1 MLRTGEPAARP
12 GRCCNDQAPQ
22 AGFRRREIKVALMDI
37 LAQLIVSGASVGMIY
52 GAIAFGYQLTFSTSK
67 TLNFG
72 QGEALMLG
80 ALVGLTTINFL
91 IGQSLAT
98 PLAYLLMLPVILAFG
113 CLQGSVVELLGVRQ
127 AIRTRSEA
135 GWIMATIALGIIFRN
150 IAENVWGRDA
160 LKFPSPLPE
169 AALTIGP
176 VRIQPME
183 IAIIVGTVLLALAVE
198 LFNRKSIYG
207 KAVVATAND
216 REAAGLMGINTRM
229 VITFSYALSSMSAAF
244 AGVLVAPVT
253 LTGASMGAVLGLKAF
268 AVAIIG
274 GLSSGFGVFV
284 GGLILG
290 IAETLTGF
298 YISTGY
304 KDVPGLVLLLL
315 VLSVKPSGL
324 FGRATIKKV

>member
-1 MLRTGEPAARP
+1 M
-12 GRCCNDQAPQ
+12 N
-22 AGFRRREIKVALMDI
+22 I
-37 LAQLIVSGASVGMIY
+37 LLQLIVSGIAVGMIY
-52 GAIAFGYQLTFSTSK
+52 GVIAFSYQLTFATSK

-80 ALVGLTTINFL
+80 ALVGLTTVNFL
-91 IGQSLAT
+91 IGQALGT
-98 PLAYLLMLPVILAFG
+98 LWAYLIMLPVVFAFG
-113 CLQGSVVELLGVRQ
+113 LAQGAVVEWLGVRQ
-127 AIRTRSEA
+127 AVKAKSEA

-150 IAENVWGRDA
+150 LAENIWGRDA
-160 LKFPSPLPE
+160 LRFPSPLPE

-183 IAIIVGTVLLALAVE
+183 IAIVLGALAIMLAVE
-198 LFNRKSIYG
+198 IFNRRSIFG

-216 REAAGLMGINTRM
+216 RDAAGLMGIDTRR
-229 VITFSYALSSMSAAF
+229 VITFSYALSSMTAAF
-244 AGVLVAPVT
+244 AGVLIAPVT
-253 LTGASMGAVLGLKAF
+253 LTGATMGAVLGLKAF

-274 GLSSGFGVFV
+274 GLSSGMGVIV

-290 IAETLTGF
+290 ITETLTGY

-315 VLSVKPSGL
+315 VLSLKPSGL

>member
-1 MLRTGEPAARP
+1 
-12 GRCCNDQAPQ
+12 
-22 AGFRRREIKVALMDI
+22 MDI
-37 LAQLIVSGASVGMIY
+37 LAQLIVSGATVGMIY
-52 GAIAFGYQLTFSTSK
+52 GVIAFGYQLTFSTSK

-80 ALVGLTTINFL
+80 ALVGLTTVNFM
-91 IGQSLAT
+91 IGQALAT
-98 PLAYLLMLPVILAFG
+98 PLAYLLMLPVIIVFG
-113 CLQGSVVELLGVRQ
+113 LMQGAVVEILGVRQ
-127 AIRTRSEA
+127 AIRTRSEV

-150 IAENVWGRDA
+150 LAENIWGRDA

-169 AALTIGP
+169 AALAIGP
-176 VRIQPME
+176 VRVQPME
-183 IAIIVGTVLLALAVE
+183 LAIVAGAVTLMLLVE
-198 LFNRKSIYG
+198 LYNRTTIYG
-207 KAVVATAND
+207 MAVVATAND
-216 REAAGLMGINTRM
+216 RDAAGLMGINTKL
-229 VITFSYALSSMSAAF
+229 VITFSYALSSMSAAM

-253 LTGASMGAVLGLKAF
+253 LTGATMGAVLGLKAF

-274 GLSSGFGVFV
+274 GLSSGIGVVV

-315 VLSVKPSGL
+315 VLSAKPSGL
-324 FGRATIKKV
+324 FGKPTITKV

>member
-1 MLRTGEPAARP
+1 
-12 GRCCNDQAPQ
+12 
-22 AGFRRREIKVALMDI
+22 MDI

>member
-1 MLRTGEPAARP
+1 M
-12 GRCCNDQAPQ
+12 N
-22 AGFRRREIKVALMDI
+22 I
-37 LAQLIVSGASVGMIY
+37 LSQLIVSGIAVGMIY
-52 GAIAFGYQLTFSTSK
+52 GVIAFSYQLTFATSK

-91 IGQSLAT
+91 IGQAIGT
-98 PLAYLLMLPVILAFG
+98 AWAYLLMLPVVIAFG
-113 CLQGSVVELLGVRQ
+113 LAQGAVVEWLGVRQ
-127 AIRTRSEA
+127 AVKAKSEA

-150 IAENVWGRDA
+150 LAENIWGRDA
-160 LKFPSPLPE
+160 LRFPSPLPE
-169 AALTIGP
+169 AALSIGP

-183 IAIIVGTVLLALAVE
+183 IAIVIGALAIMLAVE
-198 LFNRKSIYG
+198 VFNRRSIYG

-216 REAAGLMGINTRM
+216 RDAAGLMGIDTRR
-229 VITFSYALSSMSAAF
+229 VITFSYALSSMTAAF
-244 AGVLVAPVT
+244 AGVLIAPVT
-253 LTGASMGAVLGLKAF
+253 LTGATMGAVLGLKAF

-274 GLSSGFGVFV
+274 GLSSGMGVIV

-290 IAETLTGF
+290 ITETLTGY

-315 VLSVKPSGL
+315 VLSLKPSGL